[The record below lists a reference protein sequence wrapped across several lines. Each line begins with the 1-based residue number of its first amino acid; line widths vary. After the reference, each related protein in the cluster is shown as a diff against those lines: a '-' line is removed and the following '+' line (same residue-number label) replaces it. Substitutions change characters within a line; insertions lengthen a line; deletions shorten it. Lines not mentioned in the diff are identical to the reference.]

1 LALKDNLKKFRKENN
16 LTQED
21 VAKAIGSSATYV
33 GQIEKGE
40 KPNVGIKYI
49 EPMAKLFKVS
59 IETLI
64 N

>member
-1 LALKDNLKKFRKENN
+1 MALKDNVKKFRKEKKM
-16 LTQED
+16 TQEE
-21 VAKAIGSSATYV
+21 VANAIGASKTYV

-40 KPNVGIKYI
+40 KENIGIKYAA
-49 EPMAKLFKVS
+49 PMAKLFNVS

>member
-1 LALKDNLKKFRKENN
+1 LALKDNLKKFRKEHN

-40 KPNVGIKYI
+40 KENIGIKYAA
-49 EPMAKLFKVS
+49 PLAKLFNVS

>member
-1 LALKDNLKKFRKENN
+1 MALNDNLKKFRKEHN

-21 VAKAIGSSATYV
+21 VAKAIGSSVAYV

-49 EPMAKLFKVS
+49 KPMAELFNVS